1 MHRFCYFYFKSR
13 ALMINYTP
21 QNQLS
26 LEGFTH
32 PFERDLS
39 AENRW
44 VKLAKVV
51 PWDELAAVYS
61 NKLES
66 GSGRKTVDVRLVIAA
81 LIVKH
86 KLNLDDRGT
95 IEMIQEN
102 IYIQYFCGFKSF
114 TTKKAFDASLFV
126 DIRKRLGGDEFD
138 AFNKLV
144 IEKAEQIKPHQSRIK
159 RKKDN
164 KNDDNDKG
172 IKQPNRGTLKADATI
187 ADQEIKFPTDLN
199 LLSIGRENLE
209 RIIDLL
215 YDSTRDKKK
224 PRDYRRKARKEY
236 INLTKKR
243 RKGTKVLRRGIKS
256 QLQFVARDLKI
267 IKELME
273 KSVMGNELSKRD
285 NDLLETI
292 TKVHEQ
298 QKWMYDNKKHSVP
311 NRIVNIFQPW
321 VRPMVRGKDKNKTE
335 FGSKVDV
342 SEVDGF
348 CRVDRF
354 SWDAFN
360 EGGDVELLVE
370 NFHSLY
376 DCYPK
381 SFLGDGIYLNR
392 KARNFLKDK
401 GIEIYGKPL
410 GRPPK
415 QTQQTSSQKYR
426 KKKKAAQRNHV
437 EGKFGQAKRGYGLN
451 NVKAR
456 LKDTSESWVNAIF
469 FVMNL
474 TKLLQVAEKAN
485 GFFGLFL
492 KLCRKIQINCK
503 KYFLDRN
510 FDNEELFYLRVA

>member
-1 MHRFCYFYFKSR
+1 
-13 ALMINYTP
+13 MINYTP

-39 AENRW
+39 GENRW
-44 VKLAKVV
+44 VKLAEVV

-66 GSGRKTVDVRLVIAA
+66 GSGRKTVDIRIVIAA

-86 KLNLDDRGT
+86 KLGLDDRGT

-102 IYIQYFCGFKSF
+102 IYIQYFCGLKSF
-114 TTKKAFDASLFV
+114 TTKKAFDPSLFV
-126 DIRKRLGGDEFD
+126 DIRKRIGGDEFD

-144 IEKAEQIKPHQSRIK
+144 IERAEQIKPHQSRIK
-159 RKKDN
+159 RTKDN
-164 KNDDNDKG
+164 KKDDDGND
-172 IKQPNRGTLKADATI
+172 IQQPNRGTLKADATI

-199 LLSIGRENLE
+199 LLNIGRENLE

-215 YDSTRDKKK
+215 YNSESDNKK
-224 PRDYRRKARKEY
+224 PRDYRRNARKDY
-236 INLTKKR
+236 LNLTKKR
-243 RKGTKVLRRGIKS
+243 RKGTKVLRKGIRA
-256 QLQFVARDLKI
+256 QLQFVARDLRI
-267 IKELME
+267 IKELMAMPG
-273 KSVMGNELSKRD
+273 KCKLSKRD
-285 NDLLETI
+285 NSLLETI

-311 NRIVNIFQPW
+311 DRIVNIFQPW
-321 VRPMVRGKDKNKTE
+321 VRPMVRGKDKHKTE

-360 EGGDVELLVE
+360 EGGDVELLVN
-370 NFHSLY
+370 NFHNLY
-376 DCYPK
+376 GCYPK

-392 KARNFLKDK
+392 KARKFLKDK

-415 QTQQTSSQKYR
+415 KTSLTSSQKYR
-426 KKKKAAQRNHV
+426 RKKKAAQRNHV
-437 EGKFGQAKRGYGLN
+437 EGKFGQGKRGYGLN
-451 NVKAR
+451 DVKAR

-474 TKLLQVAEKAN
+474 TKLLQLAEKAN

-492 KLCRKIQINCK
+492 KMKVKLQINCR
-503 KYFLDRN
+503 KYFLNSKNGRP
-510 FDNEELFYLRVA
+510 EQIYLSVA

>member
-1 MHRFCYFYFKSR
+1 
-13 ALMINYTP
+13 MINYTP
-21 QNQLS
+21 QNQLV
-26 LEGFTH
+26 LEGFSH

-51 PWDELAAVYS
+51 PWDELAVVYS
-61 NKLES
+61 NKLET
-66 GSGRKTVDVRLVIAA
+66 GSGRKSVDIRLVIAA

-114 TTKKAFDASLFV
+114 TNKKAFDASLFV

-138 AFNKLV
+138 TFNKLV
-144 IEKAEQIKPHQSRIK
+144 VEKAEQIKPHQSRIK

-164 KNDDNDKG
+164 KRDDDDKG

-199 LLSIGRENLE
+199 LLNIGRENLE

-236 INLTKKR
+236 LNLTKKR

-256 QLQFVARDLKI
+256 QLQFVARDLRI
-267 IKELME
+267 IKGLME

-335 FGSKVDV
+335 FGSKVDI

-376 DCYPK
+376 GCYPK

-392 KARNFLKDK
+392 KARKFLKDK

-437 EGKFGQAKRGYGLN
+437 EGKFGQGKRGYGLN

-492 KLCRKIQINCK
+492 KLCRKTQINCRN
-503 KYFLDRN
+503 YFLDRN
-510 FDNEELFYLRVA
+510 FDSAELFYLRVG

>member
-1 MHRFCYFYFKSR
+1 
-13 ALMINYTP
+13 MINYTP

-26 LEGFTH
+26 LEGFSH
-32 PFERDLS
+32 PFERDLLPD
-39 AENRW
+39 NKW

-51 PWDELAAVYS
+51 PWDELATIYS
-61 NKLES
+61 KKLQIDT
-66 GSGRKTVDVRLVIAA
+66 GRKSVNIRTVIAA

-86 KLNLDDRGT
+86 KLRLDDRGT
-95 IEMIQEN
+95 VEMIQEN

-114 TTKKAFDASLFV
+114 TTKKAFDPSLFV
-126 DIRKRLGGDEFD
+126 DIRKRLGGEEFD
-138 AFNKLV
+138 SFNKLV
-144 IEKAEQIKPHQSRIK
+144 IERAEQLKPHQSCIK
-159 RKKDN
+159 SKDTG
-164 KNDDNDKG
+164 KGDDEWAPPK
-172 IKQPNRGTLKADATI
+172 PNRGTLKADATV

-209 RIIDLL
+209 RMIDLL
-215 YDSTRDKKK
+215 YDAKKDKKK

-236 INLTKKR
+236 LNLTKKR
-243 RKGTKVLRRGIKS
+243 RKGKKVLRRGIRV
-256 QLQFVARDLKI
+256 QLQFVARDLRL

-273 KSVMGNELSKRD
+273 NPDREGRLSHRDNELFG
-285 NDLLETI
+285 TI
-292 TKVHEQ
+292 KKVHEQ
-298 QKWMYDNKKHSVP
+298 QQWMYDNKKNSVP
-311 NRIVNIFQPW
+311 DRIVNIFQPW

-360 EGGDVELLVE
+360 EGGDVELLVK
-370 NFHSLY
+370 NFRELY
-376 DCYPK
+376 GCYPK
-381 SFLGDGIYLNR
+381 VFLGDGIYLNR
-392 KARNFLKDK
+392 KARMLLKEK

-415 QTQQTSSQKYR
+415 YSSETASQKYR

-437 EGKFGQAKRGYGLN
+437 EGKFGQAKRGYDLN

-456 LKDTSESWVNAIF
+456 LKETSESWVNAIF

-474 TKLLQVAEKAN
+474 TKLLQVAEKYP
-485 GFFGLFL
+485 GFFM
-492 KLCRKIQINCK
+492 
-503 KYFLDRN
+503 
-510 FDNEELFYLRVA
+510 LFYKCLKMRIKKTINLLFNYSFVLKTNFYVCFS